1 MKLTQAQKGEVVASL
16 ADRFTRSGTI
26 YVTDF
31 TGLAVKNMT
40 ALRRQLRAVGSEYI
54 VVKNTL
60 ALRALKSAFSAAAS
74 GSSAGGAGAEAE
86 AGSGLDDVLAGPTG
100 LVFVAADPVAP
111 AKILADFQK
120 EFERP
125 TVKAGWLDGR
135 RVGAEDVKRL
145 ATLPSR
151 ERLLGQ
157 VAGALQAPLAGFVGA
172 LNGLL
177 YQMIGALEALKV
189 EREKTGSTTETA

>member
-1 MKLTQAQKGEVVASL
+1 MKLTQAQKGEITAQL
-16 ADRFTRSGTI
+16 ADRFTRSGTV

-40 ALRRQLRAVGSEYI
+40 ALRRQLRAAGSEYV

-60 ALRALKSAFSAAAS
+60 ALRAIQAAAK
-74 GSSAGGAGAEAE
+74 GGLEDA
-86 AGSGLDDVLAGPTG
+86 LAGPTG

-120 EFERP
+120 EFEHP
-125 TVKAGWLDGR
+125 TVKAAWLDGR

-145 ATLPSR
+145 ATLPPR
-151 ERLLGQ
+151 DQLLGQ
-157 VAGALQAPLAGFVGA
+157 VAGALQAPLSGFVGA

-177 YQMIGALEALKV
+177 YQLVGALEALQAQ
-189 EREKTGSTTETA
+189 RAGPTT